1 MTPRTANRTGNRRP
15 PGVLTNET
23 ITRSS
28 SGGGGCA
35 GFGGIAANGAAG
47 AAPEQPGCGEE
58 SKKPGSRSQGF
69 EVVGAVQNTRFFKK
83 RS

>member
-1 MTPRTANRTGNRRP
+1 MLRNQNMTPRMAKRTGNRRP

-58 SKKPGSRSQGF
+58 SKKAWKQIAGF
-69 EVVGAVQNTRFFKK
+69 
-83 RS
+83 